1 MTQGH
6 HRQKKVNRLSD
17 SGKKIILCLCLA
29 LITGTLFGITLTYDF
44 VGYDDPE
51 YITEN
56 RHVQAGLTIKGLA
69 WTLKTRLGEH
79 NHYHPVTLLS
89 HMLDCQIFGLNPA
102 GHHFTSVLIHV
113 LNTIL
118 IFLVLERMTKALW
131 PSLLVAALFALHPL
145 HVESVAWISGR
156 KDILSTFF
164 MLTALWVYRS
174 YAEKPGTGRYFLT
187 FLLFVAGALSK
198 SMLVTFPLVMLLLD
212 YWPLGRLST
221 AVSEKS
227 GEVSLSTLWKS
238 RVLLEKVP
246 FLLISAVVGAVAMS
260 VRQSGSIFA
269 DLSTGIFSVAAAI
282 GGVFAGSLAFAD
294 GGRIY
299 ALMPHQESLIEN
311 LIDAANGYALYIWKM
326 FFPTDLS
333 IGYLRMEHFP
343 VWQSVVS
350 FALLAFISYL
360 CIRYI
365 KRHPYLIVGWLWF
378 IGMLLPVA
386 GIVKGGPSLA
396 ADRYTYV
403 SFIGLFI
410 MLSWGLTNLIEKRP
424 QSKRVVVVGA
434 ILFLTVCSVLSLKQ
448 IRHWRNSITLFS
460 NAVAVNPNHAGLR
473 VNLATAFLQAGNDR
487 EAIKQLTKADQIAPE
502 HATTQYAVGSL
513 LLKMGRYQ
521 DAIDHFSRSIS
532 ADPKYLKPY
541 LELAVAFQKTDH
553 KREAIK
559 YLEKAVQLSPGNATI
574 CYRLGSALFDAG
586 RYRDAV
592 EHFSKLL
599 RMNPES
605 AEIHLKLGICLGQE
619 GKFTEAYDHF
629 IKAAKFRPDDPNIY
643 YNHGVALV
651 LDKKEKEAVE
661 QFKKALEVD
670 PDFEWAQEAY
680 QTYKNR
686 R

>member
-1 MTQGH
+1 MTQRH
-6 HRQKKVNRLSD
+6 YHQKKGSGLSA

-29 LITGTLFGITLTYDF
+29 LITGALFGITLTYDF
-44 VGYDDPE
+44 VSYDDPQ

-56 RHVQAGLTIKGLA
+56 RHVQAGLTMKGLA
-69 WTLKTRLGEH
+69 WALKTRLGEH

-102 GHHFTSVLIHV
+102 GHHFTSVLFHV

-131 PSLLVAALFALHPL
+131 PSLLAAALFALHPL
-145 HVESVAWISGR
+145 HVESVAWVSGR

-174 YAEKPGTGRYFLT
+174 YTEQPGIGRY
-187 FLLFVAGALSK
+187 LLIFCLFAAGALSK
-198 SMLVTFPLVMLLLD
+198 SMVVTLPMVMLLLD
-212 YWPLGRLST
+212 YWPLGRLS
-221 AVSEKS
+221 AAASGKS
-227 GEVSLSTLWKS
+227 GKVSLSTLWKG
-238 RVLLEKVP
+238 RVLWEKVP
-246 FLLISAVVGAVAMS
+246 FLLISAVVGAVAVS
-260 VRQSGSIFA
+260 ARQYGGIFDDFSA
-269 DLSTGIFSVAAAI
+269 GIFSLAAAI
-282 GGVFAGSLAFAD
+282 GGVFAGRLAFAD
-294 GGRIY
+294 GGRMH
-299 ALMPHQESLIEN
+299 ALMSHQDSLIEDV
-311 LIDAANGYALYIWKM
+311 IDAANGYALYLRKM

-333 IGYLRMEHFP
+333 IEYMPMEP
-343 VWQSVVS
+343 SGWQSVVS

-360 CIRYI
+360 CVRTI
-365 KRHPYLIVGWLWF
+365 KRHPYLMVGWLWF
-378 IGMLLPVA
+378 LGMLLPVA

-396 ADRYTYV
+396 MDRYTYA

-410 MLSWGLTNLIEKRP
+410 MLSWGLANLIAKRP
-424 QSKRVVVVGA
+424 QSRRVIVVGA
-434 ILFLTVCSVLSLKQ
+434 VLFLVVCSILSWKQ
-448 IRHWRNSITLFS
+448 MRHWQNSIALFS
-460 NAVAVNPNHAGLR
+460 NAVAVNPNHTGLR
-473 VNLATAFLQAGNDR
+473 VNLAIAFLEVGNDR
-487 EAIKQLTKADQIAPE
+487 EAMKQLIKADQIAPE

-513 LLKMGRYQ
+513 LLKMGRYR
-521 DAIDHFSRSIS
+521 DAIGHFSRSIS

-541 LELAVAFQKTDH
+541 LELAVALEKTGNE
-553 KREAIK
+553 REAID

-574 CYRLGSALFDAG
+574 RYKLGSALFDAG
-586 RYRDAV
+586 QYGEAIN
-592 EHFSKLL
+592 HFSKLVQL
-599 RMNPES
+599 NPES

-619 GKFTEAYDHF
+619 GHYAEAYDHF
-629 IKAAKFRPDDPNIY
+629 IEAAKFRPDDPNIY

-670 PDFEWAQEAY
+670 PNFEWAKEAY